1 MIKFL
6 TRHPEKIYIPLLEH
20 IQLVFLTLVIS
31 VAIAAVLTLVC
42 LRSDRLSMWLQQL
55 LGVVYSIPSL
65 ALFAIMIPVTGL
77 GRTTAVIALTAYN
90 QYLLL
95 RNFTTGL
102 REVDPAV
109 TDAAKGIGMTWLQV
123 LTRVQIPL
131 AKRALFAGIRLAV
144 VSTIGIG
151 TIAASINA
159 GGLGTLL
166 FDGLRTMN
174 MARILWGS
182 LLSAGLAIATNALLK
197 AGFDQVILDA
207 EGVLQTDRQFDR
219 VLELIGPATLRDTF
233 SHVAEGGIVCST
245 GQLGGQWYLN
255 DFDPI
260 MELPANGYLTSF
272 YSGNVD
278 PARLQSLLDYV
289 QKYGIDPAPE
299 RVFSL
304 PQVPEAHAYLEST
317 HSFGKVIV
325 VI

>member
-1 MIKFL
+1 MINFL
-6 TRHPEKIYIPLLEH
+6 TRHPEKIYVPLLEH
-20 IQLVFLTLVIS
+20 IELVFMTLLIS
-31 VAIAAVLTLVC
+31 VAIAAVLPLLC
-42 LRSDRLSMWLQQL
+42 MRSERLSMWLQQL

-65 ALFAIMIPVTGL
+65 ALFAILIPVTGL

-123 LTRVQIPL
+123 LTKVQIPL

-182 LLSAGLAIATNALLK
+182 ILSAGLAILTNALLK
-197 AGFDQVILDA
+197 AVEERIL
-207 EGVLQTDRQFDR
+207 
-219 VLELIGPATLRDTF
+219 
-233 SHVAEGGIVCST
+233 
-245 GQLGGQWYLN
+245 
-255 DFDPI
+255 
-260 MELPANGYLTSF
+260 
-272 YSGNVD
+272 
-278 PARLQSLLDYV
+278 
-289 QKYGIDPAPE
+289 
-299 RVFSL
+299 
-304 PQVPEAHAYLEST
+304 
-317 HSFGKVIV
+317 
-325 VI
+325 